1 MGTSCSMWQGPGWPL
16 PAEFLGVTVKLEKG
30 WDSQKTLPVP
40 QAQVSSPPG
49 TGGCPRKHLYKRT
62 VAALPCPARGC
73 APLRAGSHLL
83 SPAVSTRPCTGLCG
97 CSPMDHPPQLPPD
110 ASSLFPVS
118 LHSSTLPNMRSW
130 LFPPPSSINSPNPA
144 VLPAIPVC
152 QSAMSHRLS
161 PPPPHPSSLC
171 FPSLSVFPSLE
182 CCETN

>member
-1 MGTSCSMWQGPGWPL
+1 MWQGPGWPL
-16 PAEFLGVTVKLEKG
+16 PAELLGVTAKLEKG
-30 WDSQKTLPVP
+30 WDSQETLPVL

-49 TGGCPRKHLYKRT
+49 Q
-62 VAALPCPARGC
+62 AAAQGSTCVRGRLLPCPACSC
-73 APLRAGSHLL
+73 APPCAGSHLP
-83 SPAVSTRPCTGLCG
+83 SPAVSTRPCAGLCG

-110 ASSLFPVS
+110 TSSLFPVS

-144 VLPAIPVC
+144 LLPAIPVH

-161 PPPPHPSSLC
+161 PPPPRPSNLC